1 MRDRQKKMMGIV
13 LTGAAAAAVMTACGG
28 SNSDGPTT
36 IPQLSAA
43 KAAAFVGDCADLTAK
58 ISALSNTSITA
69 VNKIAAGTVKVG
81 GVDVPEHCQV
91 TGKMNQRTGID
102 GASYAIGFE
111 IRLPKNWN
119 GRFYHQG
126 NGGLDGAVVAAL
138 GGLGGGPLS
147 GALFQGFAVL
157 SSDAGHSGATP
168 DFGIDPQARLDYGYQ
183 AVGKLTPMAKSVIT
197 SAYGKAPDRSYFGG
211 CSNGGRHAM
220 ITASRYPND
229 YDGILAGA
237 PGYNLPKAAV
247 ANLAGA
253 RLYASVAT
261 ASPVATAADL
271 ATGFTDTER
280 KFLASRVLAKCD
292 ALDGSTD
299 GMVQD
304 VAACQAAFSIANDVP
319 TCAGARDGA
328 CLSAAQ
334 KTVIGKIFSGTTT
347 STGALIYSSFPYD
360 GGHGGGSS
368 VTNSG
373 VAFWEFFAA
382 LNLDAGS
389 TGIIFK
395 TPPESPAGFNGPN
408 FSLTTNIDS
417 LVAGISA
424 TNATYTESSMSF
436 MTPPNASNLV
446 ALQSRGAKMMVY
458 HGVSDAIFSVNDTEA
473 WYKGVQAIHG
483 SGAAAGFARF
493 FRVPG
498 MGHCSAGPAA
508 DQFDMLTPLV
518 NWVEKGQAP
527 DSVVA
532 AVRGAGNAG
541 GANTDVPATWA
552 ANRTRPL
559 CAYPKVA
566 RFTGTTTS
574 SVEDAASFSC
584 Q

>member
-1 MRDRQKKMMGIV
+1 MRRRQKKLMRAV
-13 LTGAAAAAVMTACGG
+13 LVSGMAAAVMTACGG
-28 SNSDGPTT
+28 SDGPVVP
-36 IPQLSAA
+36 PQLSAA
-43 KAAAFVGDCADLTAK
+43 QAAAFVGDCADLTAK

-119 GRFYHQG
+119 GRFFHQG
-126 NGGLDGAVVAAL
+126 NGGTDGSVVAAL
-138 GGLGGGPLS
+138 GGLGGGPVS

-157 SSDAGHSGATP
+157 SSDAGHSGGAP
-168 DFGIDPQARLDYGYQ
+168 DFGVDPQARLDYGYQ
-183 AVGKLTPMAKSVIT
+183 AVGKLTPMAKSVIN
-197 SAYGKAPDRSYFGG
+197 SAYGKGPDRSYFGG

-220 ITASRYPND
+220 VTASRYPND

-237 PGYNLPKAAV
+237 PGYNLPKAAI

-261 ASPVATAADL
+261 ASPAVSAADL

-280 KFLASRVLAKCD
+280 KLLASKVLAKCD
-292 ALDGSTD
+292 ALDGSAD

-304 VAACQAAFSIANDVP
+304 VAACQSAFSLATDVP
-319 TCAGARDGA
+319 TCTGARDGT

-334 KTVIGKIFSGTTT
+334 KTVIGKIFSGPTT

-368 VTNSG
+368 ATNSG
-373 VAFWEFFAA
+373 VAFWEFFAS
-382 LNLDAGS
+382 LNLDAGA

-395 TPPESPAGFNGPN
+395 VPPESPAGFNGPN
-408 FSLTTNIDS
+408 FSLTTSIDN

-424 TNATYTESSMSF
+424 TSASYTESAMSF
-436 MTPPNASNLV
+436 MTPPNASNLTT
-446 ALQSRGAKMMVY
+446 LQTRGAKMMVY
-458 HGVSDAIFSVNDTEA
+458 HGVSDPIFSVNDTEA
-473 WYKGVQAIHG
+473 WYKGVQATHG
-483 SGAAAGFARF
+483 TAATGFARF

-498 MGHCSAGPAA
+498 MGHCSGGPAA

-518 NWVEKGQAP
+518 NWVETGQAP
-527 DSVVA
+527 DTVIA
-532 AVRGAGNAG
+532 TARGAGNAG
-541 GANTDVPATWA
+541 GVNADLPATWA

-566 RFTGTTTS
+566 RYGAS
-574 SVEDAASFSC
+574 GNVEDAASFTC